1 MMPKSTESKMC
12 LKAIVDIDCASGE
25 AGKAVLDGRYPER
38 CGFYVYRYASGYR
51 RCPSYSI
58 SIYRC

>member
-25 AGKAVLDGRYPER
+25 AVKAVYNKTINYLFER
-38 CGFYVYRYASGYR
+38 ETEK
-51 RCPSYSI
+51 
-58 SIYRC
+58 